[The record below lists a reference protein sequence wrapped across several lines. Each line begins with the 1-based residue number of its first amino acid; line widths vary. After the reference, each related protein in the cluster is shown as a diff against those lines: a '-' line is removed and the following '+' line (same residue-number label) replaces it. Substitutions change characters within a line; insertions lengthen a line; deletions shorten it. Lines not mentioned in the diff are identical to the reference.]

1 MAEITAAM
9 VKQLREASGC
19 GIFEAKTAL
28 VKCDGDM
35 DLAEGFLRY
44 NGLAINVRPQ
54 PGQTRDEAY
63 SAWVWARAVSYAE
76 HLRAERAAKVLEN
89 Q

>member
-9 VKQLREASGC
+9 VKRLRDASGC
-19 GIFEAKTAL
+19 GIFDAKNAL
-28 VKCDGDM
+28 VKCDGDV

-54 PGQTRDEAY
+54 PGQTSAEAY
-63 SAWVWARAVSYAE
+63 EAWVWSRAVSYAE
-76 HLRAERAAKVLEN
+76 HLRAERAGKVLGN